1 MIMDIENILYSL
13 IPLILIIV
21 FSWLFS
27 FLGSK
32 MKKQAQQGASSSAG
46 RQESSMMDL
55 LTGEKSEDNLFGSE
69 GTAADQP
76 GQAQRLDP
84 TDWMTNRGQQGPKVS
99 SKPIKPKW
107 WGA

>member
-1 MIMDIENILYSL
+1 MDFENILYSL

-32 MKKQAQQGASSSAG
+32 MKKQAQQGPESAG
-46 RQESSMMDL
+46 RQDSSLADIL
-55 LTGEKSEDNLFGSE
+55 SGGKGEDYLFGSGE
-69 GTAADQP
+69 AIPDET
-76 GQAQRLDP
+76 GQAQRGAQ
-84 TDWMTNRGQQGPKVS
+84 TDWRTYRDRQAPKVS
-99 SKPIKPKW
+99 SKPINPKW